1 MAPSAGSGRMRA
13 SSLSVNNV
21 DDFESEYEREH
32 SVSVEL
38 VAFKKKDNFSEKND
52 HIPTQAQ
59 VELQQKSEFKRPTAV
74 AIICIQQNCIFIL
87 LNVPNM

>member
-1 MAPSAGSGRMRA
+1 MRA

-59 VELQQKSEFKRPTAV
+59 MELLQKSEFKRPTAV
-74 AIICIQQNCIFIL
+74 TIICMQRNCIFIRINL
-87 LNVPNM
+87 PTM

>member
-1 MAPSAGSGRMRA
+1 MRA

-38 VAFKKKDNFSEKND
+38 VAFKKKHNISEK
-52 HIPTQAQ
+52 
-59 VELQQKSEFKRPTAV
+59 KRSHSDTGTDGV
-74 AIICIQQNCIFIL
+74 ATKN
-87 LNVPNM
+87 